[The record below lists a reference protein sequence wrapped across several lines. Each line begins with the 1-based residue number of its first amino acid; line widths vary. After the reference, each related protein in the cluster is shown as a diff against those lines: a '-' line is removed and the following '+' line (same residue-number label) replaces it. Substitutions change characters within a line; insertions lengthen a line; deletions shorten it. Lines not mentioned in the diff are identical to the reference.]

1 MPNWIQYPLALH
13 GETVSLI
20 ALDKTHFQELQ
31 AMAMD
36 TRIWEFTL
44 NDSSTPEKF
53 NYAYNKALDEMEK
66 GSEFAFVVYHK
77 RDKKLIG
84 STRYLDL
91 SEYHKKLEIG
101 WTWYHPD
108 YWATEV
114 NPECKLL
121 LLTYAFEILN
131 VNRVTIITDQNN
143 ARSRKAI
150 EKIGGKFEGILRN
163 DMIRDNGTVRS
174 TAYFSIIAEEWAD
187 VKKHLEVMYHQK
199 ANAQTLDNL

>member
-1 MPNWIQYPLALH
+1 MPNWIQYPTTLH
-13 GETVSLI
+13 GETVDLI
-20 ALDKTHFQELQ
+20 ALDETHFPELQ
-31 AMAMD
+31 SAAMD

-53 NYAYNKALDEMEK
+53 NFAYTKALEGMEK
-66 GSEFAFVVYHK
+66 GDEFAFVVYHK

-84 STRYLDL
+84 STRFLDL
-91 SEYHKKLEIG
+91 NEYHKKLEIG

-114 NPECKLL
+114 NFECKLL
-121 LLTYAFEILN
+121 LLTYAFETLN

-143 ARSRKAI
+143 KRSRKAI
-150 EKIGGKFEGILRN
+150 EKIGGIFEGILRN

-174 TAYFSIIAEEWAD
+174 TAYYSIISEEWSD
-187 VKKHLEVMYHQK
+187 VKERLEAMYREK
-199 ANAQTLDNL
+199 VSSRK